1 MDYKDTYLGL
11 LDDFLLDEIFTLVY
25 RDLFDVVVKQIER
38 QLLEFKNELDR
49 HFGSKIRPH
58 LSDIVSHAWLVRNED
73 MLLRTKT
80 DIVIYQLHLL
90 AISMGWIDEDSYF
103 RKMTLVSTYR
113 FWGGGQ
119 SPP

>member
-11 LDDFLLDEIFTLVY
+11 LDDFLLDVIFTILY
-25 RDLFDVVVKQIER
+25 RSHFDVVVKQIET
-38 QLLEFKNELDR
+38 QLFEFKKELDR
-49 HFGSKIRPH
+49 HFGSKIKPH
-58 LSDIVSHAWLVRNED
+58 LSDIVSHAWLARNGD

-90 AISMGWIDEDSYF
+90 AMSMGWIDEDTYF
-103 RKMTLVSTYR
+103 RKMTLISTYR
-113 FWGGGQ
+113 FWVGGH